1 MLSIVGMGPG
11 DIKYVTFE
19 ALERIKYCDKVI
31 AFGRISDTAKKIIPS
46 VITIKNLNEIKH
58 YINDDKKTSILASGD
73 PCFYGIADYI
83 KRCGYKIDE
92 IIPGISSFQYMMAKI
107 QKSYDNVN
115 FISLHGRNDD
125 LQSVKSSKISVI
137 LTDKENTPNVI
148 SMKLREMG
156 IEGDMYAGFN
166 LSYEDEFILRAR
178 IGDSIDDI
186 SDLSLVVVEN
196 EIFKR

>member
-1 MLSIVGMGPG
+1 MLSIIGMGPG

-19 ALERIKYCDKVI
+19 ALEKIKCSDKVI
-31 AFGRISDTAKKIIPS
+31 AFGRISHTAKKITSS
-46 VITIKNLNEIKH
+46 VITIKNLDEIKH
-58 YINDDKKTSILASGD
+58 YINEDEKTSILASGD

-83 KRCGYKIDE
+83 RRCGYKIDE

-107 QKSYDNVN
+107 QKNYDNVN

-125 LQSVKSSKISVI
+125 LQSVKCSKISVI

-156 IEGDMYAGFN
+156 IEGDIFAGFN
-166 LSYEDEFILRAR
+166 LSYEDEFILKAR

-186 SDLSLVVVEN
+186 SSLSLVVIEN